1 MATGTIAPT
10 PKFTGLDAN
19 GNPVAGGLLYTFT
32 AGTSTPIN
40 TYTDVGLTV
49 ANANPIVLDSS
60 GRATIYLTPGSS
72 YKFNLQTS
80 VGATVWTQDNI
91 AATPVSAASV
101 DVVGTAGEAIT
112 AGNAVYLS
120 DGSGSKVAGQWYKAD
135 ASNAYSSTLPTIG
148 MAPSAITS
156 GAAGTVRLFG
166 SVSGLSSLSV
176 SGKYYVGTSG
186 AITSSPA
193 TGGRFLGIAD
203 SATSIN
209 LTPQPAVP
217 QPWAVIT
224 TTSTGTQNDFAPG
237 LIGNTVV
244 RCNNATLLTINGLSG
259 GYDGQRIVLVSVG
272 AGQVD
277 LAHQAAGSSAAN
289 RFINFATSGTTSLA
303 AGSGTAEFV
312 YDATTARWRLLE
324 HEQGAWIAF
333 TPTLS
338 GTTQTYGV
346 QSGAYML
353 RGRTVSVSIYI
364 LLTAKGNASGV
375 VNNLP
380 FTAAGA
386 PTFTAAVIGQINNL
400 TTTWVSLSGYVQN
413 SGTSLTVVGRTAAST
428 TIASLVNADLSNTTD
443 FIVSVTYPV

>member
-1 MATGTIAPT
+1 
-10 PKFTGLDAN
+10 
-19 GNPVAGGLLYTFT
+19 VASACIWTYT
-32 AGTSTPIN
+32 AGTSTLIN

-49 ANANPIVLDSS
+49 ANANPIIANSA
-60 GRATIYLTPGSS
+60 GRYTAFLTPGSS
-72 YKFNLQTS
+72 YKIVQESPPCSSILHGSTI
-80 VGATVWTQDNI
+80 VTADNI

-135 ASNAYSSTLPTIG
+135 AANAYSSTLPTIG

-244 RCNNATLLTINGLSG
+244 RCNNATLLTINGFSG

-277 LAHQAAGSSAAN
+277 LAPQNTSSVAANRLINFAGSS
-289 RFINFATSGTTSLA
+289 GTLASTSLA

-312 YDATTARWRLLE
+312 YDATTARWRMAA
-324 HEQGAWIAF
+324 HEQGAWITATFAAGNF
-333 TPTLS
+333 TANGSMTWTVDS
-338 GTTQTYGV
+338 GDVTTM
-346 QSGAYML
+346 AYYL
-353 RGRTVSVSIYI
+353 RGRTLHVMWQ
-364 LLTAKGNASGV
+364 L
-375 VNNLP
+375 
-380 FTAAGA
+380 
-386 PTFTAAVIGQINNL
+386 L
-400 TTTWVSLSGYVQN
+400 TTTIGGTVNTQLLIGNGAYGGFTWAKTMIANGLTADN
-413 SGTSLTVVGRTAAST
+413 GTSFTATTSTAVVQTTAAAT
-428 TIASLVNADLSNTTD
+428 TIAVFKQAAANYVLGANNCQITGELFGEVQ
-443 FIVSVTYPV
+443 